1 MNYLNCADE
10 VISGLMDLLSYALA
24 SYHPKLGPEATDM
37 ESLYAVLH
45 ILRPQNIELETFDGL
60 IKMKRG
66 LYEEAIASLRQVLE
80 KRDFTYAKAMLAYCL
95 FMKGDALWHGLAD
108 EVLAKDQ
115 SEETVQLIQA
125 IKHYDELKK
134 GNLSEE
140 DLVSVLS
147 SKNGYQSAPGA

>member
-10 VISGLMDLLSYALA
+10 VVSGLMDLLSYSLA
-24 SYHPKLGPEATDM
+24 GYHPKLGPEATDM
-37 ESLYAVLH
+37 ESLYEALR
-45 ILRPQNIELETFDGL
+45 IWRPQNIELETFDGL

-115 SEETVQLIQA
+115 SDETLQLIQA
-125 IKHYDELKK
+125 IRHYDELKK
-134 GNLSEE
+134 GNLSEA
-140 DLVSVLS
+140 DLASILS
-147 SKNGYQSAPGA
+147 SKNMPQSVSGA